1 QELIAG
7 LKVYRT
13 ALEKIKDGN
22 SQPWNYTWRKGNME
36 YTEKRQQR
44 KRLNFNER
52 YRTTE
57 SLTHL
62 MFELAICFKLY
73 FAKNKNFLSEA
84 TWKAARCK
92 GIKMPM
98 AGKGEYYTPLV
109 ALFVKA
115 TFNKPLTSRQV

>member
-1 QELIAG
+1 YASNLLINSANDDPDAIERVYLEGFDNVSLDIVKKAPKTAQELIAG

-36 YTEKRQQR
+36 YTEKWQQR

-73 FAKNKNFLSEA
+73 FATNK
-84 TWKAARCK
+84 
-92 GIKMPM
+92 
-98 AGKGEYYTPLV
+98 
-109 ALFVKA
+109 
-115 TFNKPLTSRQV
+115 